1 MRLISGGM
9 MMVVVRACW
18 SYMTQQL
25 YPPPPP
31 VPSLVGGVKRV
42 SRDAGEPRVSFG
54 CWGTSVGAAVVVI
67 VEGDIFG

>member
-1 MRLISGGM
+1 
-9 MMVVVRACW
+9 
-18 SYMTQQL
+18 MTQQL

-54 CWGTSVGAAVVVI
+54 C
-67 VEGDIFG
+67 